1 LDTRQGDLGL
11 KKNGQHRKR
20 NRAAAIAMEAAIEEL
35 TPLRVLKQPQVL
47 GTWPARAGEVPP
59 NSAGATHIEGRAV
72 PKFATPAV
80 PPPARK
86 LGFDQP
92 DRSVDRA
99 RYIGGSRAKCT
110 HELAVEFGRANA
122 SGFDFLQKFPQ
133 VHFFVILKHARVQAE
148 NLKEYQNSQTLD
160 SACVSPIETSIAEK
174 RSAVQWDVG
183 TTLKRRTLAKMSQCF
198 RSLA

>member
-1 LDTRQGDLGL
+1 
-11 KKNGQHRKR
+11 
-20 NRAAAIAMEAAIEEL
+20 MEAAIEEL

-59 NSAGATHIEGRAV
+59 NSAGATHIEGCAV

-99 RYIGGSRAKCT
+99 RHIGGSRAKCT
-110 HELAVEFGRANA
+110 HELAVEFRRANA
-122 SGFDFLQKFPQ
+122 SGFDFFQKFSQ
-133 VHFFVILKHARVQAE
+133 VHFFVILKHARVQTE
-148 NLKEYQNSQTLD
+148 NLKEIRKLADPY
-160 SACVSPIETSIAEK
+160 SARVRPIETFIANNV
-174 RSAVQWDVG
+174 RWFNGIADNTSRF
-183 TTLKRRTLAKMSQCF
+183 RRMQPRVPPPTCRGSGEPSPWRAGKN
-198 RSLA
+198 